1 MPRGRK
7 PWKHLKQEDTQKQK
21 LIEEVSKE
29 ILGETCKMDPQE
41 AKKRID
47 EEAAAAFENIRQE
60 SVLFIDTSNK
70 EFNDWDVTKDVEITC
85 FDGKKSYEITGY
97 RPIDETH
104 GLDFKPE
111 WFTET
116 REVKI
121 RTGKYCAYPA
131 GTKKYADFW
140 IEQFRRCNEGY
151 VSHGYRITGDH
162 YFFLN
167 FYRLK
172 STTTGAAGM
181 GRSTAFPSFFSKQYE
196 YFHYIDLCKIT
207 RHDVCA
213 LKARGVKTCAPYK

>member
-7 PWKHLKQEDTQKQK
+7 PWKNVKTEDKEQV
-21 LIEEVSKE
+21 IESVAKE
-29 ILGETCKMDPQE
+29 ILGDTYNLDPD
-41 AKKRID
+41 KIKDRID
-47 EEAAAAFENIRQE
+47 EEAAKAFEEIAKEQ
-60 SVLFIDTSNK
+60 VLIVDTSNK
-70 EFNDWDVTKDVEITC
+70 QFSNWDVPKDQEIRC
-85 FDGKKSYEITGY
+85 FDGTKSYEITGY
-97 RPIDETH
+97 RPVDEIR

-121 RTGKYCAYPA
+121 RTGKYCSYPP

-140 IEQFRRCNEGY
+140 TEQFRRCNEGY

-172 STTTGAAGM
+172 STTTGVAGM
-181 GRSTAFPSFFSKQYE
+181 GRATAFPSFFSKQYE
-196 YFHYIDLCKIT
+196 YFHYIDLCKVT

-213 LKARGVKTCAPYK
+213 LKARGVG

>member
-1 MPRGRK
+1 MARGPK
-7 PWKHLKQEDTQKQK
+7 PKKKTQDKEQ
-21 LIEEVSKE
+21 IIQDVAKE
-29 ILGETCKMDPQE
+29 ILGEGYNLDPKLIQN
-41 AKKRID
+41 KID
-47 EEAAAAFENIRQE
+47 EEAAAAFDTIKQE
-60 SVLFIDTSNK
+60 AVLYIDTSNK
-70 EFNDWDVTKDVEITC
+70 EYTDWDVPKDVEITC
-85 FDGKKSYEITGY
+85 FDGSKSYEITGY
-97 RPIDETH
+97 RPVDETH
-104 GLDFKPE
+104 GLDFDPS

-116 REVKI
+116 REVKQ
-121 RTGKYCAYPA
+121 RTGKYCSYPS

-140 IEQFRRCNEGY
+140 NEQFRRCNEGF

-172 STTTGAAGM
+172 DTTTGAAGV

-213 LKARGVKTCAPYK
+213 LKARGVKTCALYK

>member
-1 MPRGRK
+1 MARGPK
-7 PWKHLKQEDTQKQK
+7 PKNKRTAEEDKMIK
-21 LIEEVSKE
+21 EVAKE
-29 ILGETCKMDPQE
+29 ILSETLEIDPDKI
-41 AKKRID
+41 KKKID
-47 EEAAAAFENIRQE
+47 EEAAEAFEAIQQE
-60 SVLFIDTSNK
+60 AVLYIDTSNK
-70 EFNDWDVTKDVEITC
+70 EYGQWDVKNDVEIEY
-85 FDGKKSYEITGY
+85 FDGTLSYEITGY

-104 GLDFKPE
+104 GLDFDPS

-116 REVKI
+116 REVKQ
-121 RTGKYCAYPA
+121 RTGKYCAYPP

-140 IEQFRRCNEGY
+140 NEQFRRCNEGY
-151 VSHGYRITGDH
+151 VSHGYRLTGDH

-172 STTTGAAGM
+172 DTNTGAAGM

-213 LKARGVKTCAPYK
+213 LKARGVG